1 MAAAEE
7 GRNDFLYDSESDS
20 SERRR
25 RRRQSMCTLPGYE
38 SEGTLPPGYTT
49 VIEDTPDSSVV
60 STSPRISR
68 DGLGTLTDSEDGKS
82 IEEFSLIPTTAIPT
96 IGGIG
101 RRL

>member
-1 MAAAEE
+1 M
-7 GRNDFLYDSESDS
+7 S
-20 SERRR
+20 
-25 RRRQSMCTLPGYE
+25 TLPGYE

-82 IEEFSLIPTTAIPT
+82 IEDFSLNALNPNLNIRAV
-96 IGGIG
+96 GYHV
-101 RRL
+101 RRGL